1 VSYSQLAVLGVVAA
15 VLVDTVLLRTWL
27 LRRKTYWTAY
37 AIVLFF
43 QLITNGVF
51 TGLDIVR
58 YDPGAILGPRIAFAP
73 VEDLLFGFAMV
84 TGTLSTWVWLG
95 RRGVR
100 QGRRAA
106 YARARPGTAT
116 ASRRGTPTETRRSS
130 TR

>member
-1 VSYSQLAVLGVVAA
+1 MSYTQLAVLGVVAA
-15 VLVDTVLLRTWL
+15 MLVDTVLLRTWL

-43 QLITNGVF
+43 QLVTNGVF

-84 TGTLSTWVWLG
+84 TATLSTWVWLG
-95 RRGVR
+95 RRAVR
-100 QGRRAA
+100 HARRAA